1 MVHRP
6 RYSFYHLPHQSHY
19 LLLHNHRTP
28 PSWPTTHPHYHK
40 HPMAPNLNLFS
51 KLSMPNM
58 VLSSILISVLGLPFL
73 SPTVLWPTKLSFKIH
88 LSSPIVLKPFLVTN
102 SYPATSTTSAL
113 LFMTQHGVPS
123 VVTSPPRCFIHPRSN
138 HSLKFGSGFYTLLS
152 TVSKLHRNLKILLR
166 LFLTFIM
173 LCSVY
178 LFFLCFGE
186 RVNDDKISIFNILN
200 YFWPKVAWIL
210 LRKQWEELLKLRR
223 DQEDV
228 LLPLIRLR
236 KQVKKSKLNNANT
249 VVSYVNTLLEL
260 ELPKEKQKLTYAS
273 IMSH

>member
-1 MVHRP
+1 
-6 RYSFYHLPHQSHY
+6 
-19 LLLHNHRTP
+19 
-28 PSWPTTHPHYHK
+28 
-40 HPMAPNLNLFS
+40 
-51 KLSMPNM
+51 
-58 VLSSILISVLGLPFL
+58 
-73 SPTVLWPTKLSFKIH
+73 
-88 LSSPIVLKPFLVTN
+88 
-102 SYPATSTTSAL
+102 
-113 LFMTQHGVPS
+113 
-123 VVTSPPRCFIHPRSN
+123 
-138 HSLKFGSGFYTLLS
+138 
-152 TVSKLHRNLKILLR
+152 
-166 LFLTFIM
+166 M